1 MTVEELQEA
10 IHIELELIESTLLEL
25 SSLRSDVTDKEPT
38 VCEKTAAASF
48 MAQFYNG
55 IENILKRISHYH
67 SIPLPKGDLWHVE
80 LFKRFCLPAY
90 KDLPVLFDK
99 TLALQMATY
108 RKFRH
113 VVFHGYGFQL
123 DWDRMKEG
131 IEQKPI
137 RP

>member
-1 MTVEELQEA
+1 
-10 IHIELELIESTLLEL
+10 
-25 SSLRSDVTDKEPT
+25 
-38 VCEKTAAASF
+38 

-80 LFKRFCLPAY
+80 LFKRFCSPVYKNLP
-90 KDLPVLFDK
+90 LLFDK

-123 DWDRMKEG
+123 DWERMKEG
-131 IEQKPI
+131 IEHIDQVFSEFKIKLSEYMMSLKEP
-137 RP
+137 